1 MEQHSKHILRVWL
14 RRKRR
19 EWLDGPS
26 CGSDLFLTLEGLGT
40 RSSPGPTVMCLQEGT
55 TAELLL
61 VQMSGEAVGTSAGGK
76 SCTEPAFSSFP
87 RSDMNVVEEDRTLLV
102 PSSCRDLGAGS
113 AVFQSPRLS
122 RDGSTCRMS
131 AGNNLVSVE
140 FEISGHVQGSKS
152 RCLPVLQYTE
162 KEGLRL
168 GLVGWVKNTSRG
180 TVVGQVQG
188 PADMVEEMKV
198 WLSKEGS
205 PTSRITKAKFTNQKA
220 IDKVEFSGF
229 KTRF

>member
-1 MEQHSKHILRVWL
+1 MEQRSKHI
-14 RRKRR
+14 
-19 EWLDGPS
+19 P
-26 CGSDLFLTLEGLGT
+26 
-40 RSSPGPTVMCLQEGT
+40 QEGT
-55 TAELLL
+55 AAELLM
-61 VQMSGEAVGTSAGGK
+61 VQMSGEAVGTSAEVVKCSFKCCGGGPDLVG
-76 SCTEPAFSSFP
+76 TEQLQRP
-87 RSDMNVVEEDRTLLV
+87 RSRFCCVPVSSSVPGTVPHAGCLQKTLW
-102 PSSCRDLGAGS
+102 CRWTL
-113 AVFQSPRLS
+113 
-122 RDGSTCRMS
+122 
-131 AGNNLVSVE
+131 
-140 FEISGHVQGSKS
+140 KS
-152 RCLPVLQYTE
+152 RVTFRYTE

-205 PTSRITKAKFTNQKA
+205 PTSRITKAKFTNQKT